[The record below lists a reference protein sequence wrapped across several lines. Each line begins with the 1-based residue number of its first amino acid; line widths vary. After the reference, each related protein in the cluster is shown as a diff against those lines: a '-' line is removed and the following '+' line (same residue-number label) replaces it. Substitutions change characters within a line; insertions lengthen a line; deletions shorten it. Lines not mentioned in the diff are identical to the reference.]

1 MFSGVSSELETEI
14 LIFSWAVEAM
24 IDLKIGRVVFEV
36 SNRKIYDML
45 IHHEMVP
52 GPREWICRTRY
63 SLLSLE
69 VGCLNWVTSEC
80 NQVALEIAKSVIRDR
95 RCQSYVAFQGP
106 VWLETR
112 IAREASE
119 AT

>member
-1 MFSGVSSELETEI
+1 MFSGVSSKLEA
-14 LIFSWAVEAM
+14 FSWAVEAM
-24 IDLKIGRVVFEV
+24 IDLKMGRVVFEV

-45 IHHEMVP
+45 IHHETVP

-63 SLLSLE
+63 SLLSLG

-80 NQVALEIAKSVIRDR
+80 NQVSLEIAKSVIRDL

-106 VWLETR
+106 VWLGAR
-112 IAREASE
+112 IPREASE